1 MVRKE
6 EITIIFFSLFA
17 LTCLFLE
24 EEEDK
29 GALSMSAPTRALVV
43 QQSGDRLRFT
53 VAAAAAAAAGL
64 LVIAVVVGVG
74 ARDREDAAHPWGGFS
89 ELLAQPVRC
98 QQ

>member
-1 MVRKE
+1 
-6 EITIIFFSLFA
+6 
-17 LTCLFLE
+17 
-24 EEEDK
+24 
-29 GALSMSAPTRALVV
+29 MSAPTRALVV

-74 ARDREDAAHPWGGFS
+74 ARDREDAGHPWGGFS

>member
-1 MVRKE
+1 
-6 EITIIFFSLFA
+6 
-17 LTCLFLE
+17 
-24 EEEDK
+24 
-29 GALSMSAPTRALVV
+29 MSAPTRALVV
-43 QQSGDRLRFT
+43 QQSGDRLRLT

-74 ARDREDAAHPWGGFS
+74 ARDREDAGHPGGGFS